1 MRKFLVICA
10 AAFAFSGAVYAGS
23 TGGRLSAAGSTAA
36 EIDATAVG
44 REPIIA
50 NPGSGADCPGG
61 NCPAP
66 NTPANQPAGGSYG
79 YYYPGWS
86 WGNPYGWVWNYQYR
100 RPATDNRTAPADPE
114 SSEGWEPADPAPND
128 NKEGVK
134 EMDNSAA
141 AVAETA
147 ETEKKNH
154 LVFGRRPG
162 IPERNEFVLIDR
174 QGRCLALINLFW
186 KDPKKRDE
194 IGVSVRDVDVDG
206 IKTWRKELWDKIQ
219 EGMEGVEE

>member
-1 MRKFLVICA
+1 MRKFLIICV
-10 AAFAFSGAVYAGS
+10 AAFAFSGA
-23 TGGRLSAAGSTAA
+23 R
-36 EIDATAVG
+36 IH
-44 REPIIA
+44 
-50 NPGSGADCPGG
+50 ADCPGG
-61 NCPAP
+61 NCPT
-66 NTPANQPAGGSYG
+66 NAGGNGAAYYSYG

-134 EMDNSAA
+134 EMENSAA

>member
-23 TGGRLSAAGSTAA
+23 TGGRLSAAGSAAA

-44 REPIIA
+44 
-50 NPGSGADCPGG
+50 NGA
-61 NCPAP
+61 AYY
-66 NTPANQPAGGSYG
+66 SYG

-100 RPATDNRTAPADPE
+100 RPATGNRTAPADPE
-114 SSEGWEPADPAPND
+114 PSEGWEPADPAPND